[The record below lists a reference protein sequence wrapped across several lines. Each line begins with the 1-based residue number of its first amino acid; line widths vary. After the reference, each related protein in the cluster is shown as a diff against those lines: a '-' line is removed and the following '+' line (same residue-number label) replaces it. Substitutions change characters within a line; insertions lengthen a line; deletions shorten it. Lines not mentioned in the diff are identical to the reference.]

1 MTMALHPSS
10 ARPAVGDEIGYE
22 HEAIAHV
29 LDALEAEF
37 AGRIP
42 DGTVADTVASVHER
56 FRDAKVRESV
66 PLMVE
71 RRAHAKLAALAA

>member
-1 MTMALHPSS
+1 MTTTPHPGTP
-10 ARPAVGDEIGYE
+10 RPAVSDETAYE
-22 HEAIAHV
+22 TEAIARV
-29 LDALEAEF
+29 VDALEAEF

-42 DGTVADTVASVHER
+42 ASTVADTVAGVQER
-56 FRDAKVRESV
+56 FRDAKVREFV

>member
-1 MTMALHPSS
+1 MTTTLNASS
-10 ARPAVGDEIGYE
+10 ARPAVDDEIEYE
-22 HEAIAHV
+22 HEAIVRV

-42 DGTVADTVASVHER
+42 AETVADTVAQVHER
-56 FRDAKVRESV
+56 FRDAKVREFV

>member
-1 MTMALHPSS
+1 MTATLNPIS
-10 ARPAVGDEIGYE
+10 AWPAVSDEIEYE
-22 HEAIAHV
+22 NDAIARV
-29 LDALEAEF
+29 VDALEAEF

-42 DGTVADTVASVHER
+42 AGTVADTVADVHGR
-56 FRDAKVRESV
+56 FRDAKVREFV